1 MHNDHWY
8 HIFLKL
14 HSTTVSTGTWGKY
27 NSAFQKFNKY
37 CTLFQIQAKW
47 PLEET
52 WLHGFTMWALYEEKL
67 NPDTVKAYIFAL
79 SRIQKM
85 HGGAGISVAKSP
97 TLSLLLK
104 GAKNRKIARHP
115 QKKRETITFDR
126 MKILRQKIFLS
137 HWSPFNKLAIWC
149 VCLVCFFGSFRPG
162 ELLAKRSKVYDRT
175 ANLLTRQVKF
185 DRISN
190 TWHFWIKSPKT
201 GNPQGESVYLFPV
214 EDPSF
219 CPVYTLNKY
228 VRFLN
233 ENHLFSPELP
243 FFRFKSGRNITTK
256 KLNTILAKFLPLRGN
271 KKLTAHCFRSGFISS
286 AANLPDVV
294 NDPHLKGWGRW
305 KSNTFLRYELFDL
318 EQKRWIFN
326 RLVQSLKS

>member
-1 MHNDHWY
+1 M
-8 HIFLKL
+8 K
-14 HSTTVSTGTWGKY
+14 
-27 NSAFQKFNKY
+27 
-37 CTLFQIQAKW
+37 TLQ
-47 PLEET
+47 
-52 WLHGFTMWALYEEKL
+52 
-67 NPDTVKAYIFAL
+67 
-79 SRIQKM
+79 
-85 HGGAGISVAKSP
+85 
-97 TLSLLLK
+97 
-104 GAKNRKIARHP
+104 
-115 QKKRETITFDR
+115 
-126 MKILRQKIFLS
+126 QKIFLS

-175 ANLLTRQVKF
+175 ANLLTKQVKF
-185 DRISN
+185 DRTSN
-190 TWHFWIKSPKT
+190 TWHFWVNSPKT
-201 GNPQGESVYLFPV
+201 GNPQGESVYLFPFWN
-214 EDPSF
+214 PSF

-228 VRFLN
+228 VRLLN

-256 KLNTILAKFLPLRGN
+256 KLNAILAKFLPLRGN

-326 RLVQSLKS
+326 RLVQSILV